1 MAVQP
6 HPDSLLGCLAAL
18 PDPRRRQGR
27 RYPLPA
33 ILGLVLMGMLHGR
46 DSLRGGWVWARQHW
60 GLLWRPLGGRSP
72 HFPAYNTVR
81 TLLLALDSDD
91 VDRRLRPWLE
101 RFLDHPLGGVS
112 ADGKVLRGSKRDELP
127 ALHVVSLVAHDCASI
142 LAQRQALDGD
152 ELAALLALL
161 SEVPLAG
168 RTISMDAGLLTSAV
182 TEAITAQ
189 QGEYIGMVKGN
200 NPEVLAVL
208 DEWVAAEVLSPYG
221 GNGSAPAR
229 SRDPDCATA
238 TETVSIRP
246 AAGIA
251 SAPRTGCPDG
261 GKVARAAGD
270 PRTVGGESR

>member
-1 MAVQP
+1 MAMQP

-81 TLLLALDSDD
+81 TLLLTLDADD

-101 RFLDHPLGGVS
+101 RFLDYPLGGVS
-112 ADGKVLRGSKRDELP
+112 ADGKVLRGSKRDELA
-127 ALHVVSLVAHDCASI
+127 ALHVVGLVAHDCASI

-152 ELAALLALL
+152 EVAALLALL
-161 SEVPLAG
+161 TEVPLAG
-168 RTISMDAGLLTSAV
+168 RTISMDAGLLTAAV
-182 TEAITAQ
+182 TQTITHQ
-189 QGEYIGMVKGN
+189 QGEYVGMVKGN
-200 NPEVLAVL
+200 NPEVLTVL
-208 DEWVAAEVLSPYG
+208 DDWVAAEVLSPYG
-221 GNGSAPAR
+221 GNRSTPASPR
-229 SRDPDCATA
+229 GPDCASA
-238 TETVSIRP
+238 TETPGRRP
-246 AAGIA
+246 AA
-251 SAPRTGCPDG
+251 
-261 GKVARAAGD
+261 
-270 PRTVGGESR
+270 

>member
-46 DSLRGGWVWARQHW
+46 DSLRGGWVWAGQHW
-60 GLLWRPLGGRSP
+60 GLLWRALGGRSP

-81 TLLLALDSDD
+81 TLLLALDADD
-91 VDRRLRPWLE
+91 VDRQLRPWLE

-142 LAQRQALDGD
+142 LAQHQAADGD
-152 ELAALLALL
+152 ETAALLALL
-161 SEVPLAG
+161 TEVSLGG
-168 RTISMDAGLLTSAV
+168 RTISMDAGLLCG
-182 TEAITAQ
+182 AITQTITQ
-189 QGEYIGMVKGN
+189 QEADSIGMVKGN

-208 DEWVAAEVLSPYG
+208 DDWVAAAVLSPFG
-221 GNGSAPAR
+221 GNGSAAAR
-229 SRDPDCATA
+229 PPSPDCATA
-238 TETVSIRP
+238 AET
-246 AAGIA
+246 
-251 SAPRTGCPDG
+251 C
-261 GKVARAAGD
+261 
-270 PRTVGGESR
+270 